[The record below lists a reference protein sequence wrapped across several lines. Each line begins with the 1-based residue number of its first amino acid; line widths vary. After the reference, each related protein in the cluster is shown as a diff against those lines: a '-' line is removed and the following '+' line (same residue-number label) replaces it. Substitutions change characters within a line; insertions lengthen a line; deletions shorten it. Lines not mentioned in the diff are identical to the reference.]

1 MTLKKTAAKNW
12 DIVPLAV
19 GFFHML
25 LKSKKKKQNKT
36 KRKNLKCPKP
46 RGSGVIFKDITLGVR
61 YKYETSVKRS
71 LGRRGSRARRYLQSS
86 IYDEFM
92 LASVRL
98 KNAQFN
104 FVCLSEVFFQI
115 YIFGP
120 LYQSYFPQNSFYFL
134 WSSLIFLLT

>member
-25 LKSKKKKQNKT
+25 LKSKKQNKT
-36 KRKNLKCPKP
+36 KRKNLKCPKA

-61 YKYETSVKRS
+61 YKYETSVTRS

-86 IYDEFM
+86 ICDEFM

-120 LYQSYFPQNSFYFL
+120 LYQSYFSQNSFYFL